1 MKRFLG
7 KSKVKAWSAVKSSPE
22 GLFAVTVSAPA
33 TGGEGKPCVL
43 ACATLP
49 DAEVGTPSLTALS
62 QRLGNQAAHWIFTLD
77 RDDYQ
82 ILVLPEPAATPE
94 ELEQTIRWS
103 ISEQIAY
110 PPDQA
115 SLAWMRIPDF
125 ERQPNRQQKLYVM
138 VSPRALVDD
147 YARQFRESRLPLE
160 VIDVHETAQRNIANL
175 YAASGEGV
183 ALLRIGAHGIEFTIS
198 HEGELHFH
206 RWIQD
211 ELGQGGLEPDAERRA
226 MERLMLQIQRSL
238 DYVDRNL
245 PFIGLSRVLLAPLPR
260 PMAMEEFLRSNLM
273 LPVEKLDLADCFDL
287 SLTPELLQEGSQA
300 QFFTALGS
308 CLRYL
313 K

>member
-7 KSKVKAWSAVKSSPE
+7 KGKVKAWSAVKSSPE
-22 GLFAVTVSAPA
+22 GLFAVTVAAPA

-138 VSPRALVDD
+138 VAPRALVDD
-147 YARQFRESRLPLE
+147 YARQFREARLPLE

-175 YAASGEGV
+175 SAAPGEGV
-183 ALLRIGAHGIEFTIS
+183 AMLRVAEHGIEFTIS

-211 ELGQGGLEPDAERRA
+211 ELGHGKLEPEAARRA